1 MSGLELLEKYPRAA
15 SVIRN
20 WLLNRMVEALQS
32 ESIDEDFKQYMRDQ
46 GIDNN
51 NIAPMIDS
59 NPRMLLDIFDANEV
73 FICIAVWTKT
83 PGHFEN
89 VEFSF
94 SINATNK
101 NNSNFATRKEAE
113 LFAIEAAFEILD
125 NKLTPKEESNENE

>member
-20 WLLNRMVEALQS
+20 WLLYRMVEALQS

-59 NPRMLLDIFDANEV
+59 NPRMLLDIFDENEV
-73 FICIAVWTKT
+73 FIFIHYMDVKD
-83 PGHFEN
+83 N
-89 VEFSF
+89 IEFFYSF
-94 SINATNK
+94 RNINNDSVK
-101 NNSNFATRKEAE
+101 LFKTRKEAE